1 MGYSTILDIIGSVII
16 GGIVLVSLLNTNT
29 NAVQNTYSYGAD
41 VIVQQNMAALVD
53 TIDSDFRKIGYSSI
67 LTTVLNPTKVIISA
81 DTSTIKFL
89 SDVNNNG
96 TIDTVYYYLGTTNG
110 KLNQVLYRITHDT
123 VSTAVTVLFPGV
135 SIFYFA
141 YYDSSGN
148 KLSCPV
154 SSTVKIA
161 KINISLQMQTAQP
174 YSGAY
179 VTTNWNGTKR
189 VAVNIMNR

>member
-1 MGYSTILDIIGSVII
+1 MGYATILDIIGSVIM
-16 GGIVLVSLLNTNT
+16 GGIVLTSLLNTNVNT
-29 NAVQNTYSYGAD
+29 VQNIYNYGGDVTVQKYLAD
-41 VIVQQNMAALVD
+41 VVD

-67 LTTVLNPTKVIISA
+67 LTTVLDPTKVIISA

-110 KLNQVLYRITHDT
+110 QSNKVLYRITHDN
-123 VSTAVTVLFPGV
+123 VSNAVTVLFPGV
-135 SIFYFA
+135 TILYFA

-174 YSGAY
+174 YNGAY

>member
-110 KLNQVLYRITHDT
+110 KLNQVLYRMT
-123 VSTAVTVLFPGV
+123 L
-135 SIFYFA
+135 
-141 YYDSSGN
+141 
-148 KLSCPV
+148 
-154 SSTVKIA
+154 
-161 KINISLQMQTAQP
+161 
-174 YSGAY
+174 
-179 VTTNWNGTKR
+179 
-189 VAVNIMNR
+189 